1 MWVRINFLVT
11 HIILC
16 PYPSHVVPPI
26 LLIARRCLL
35 LHISP
40 MLLLYISAI
49 LLLVAIAA
57 IVLLLAVS
65 AVLLIASVAV
75 VALLIVSFVRW
86 L

>member
-16 PYPSHVVPPI
+16 PCPSHVVPPI
-26 LLIARRCLL
+26 LMIARWRLL

-40 MLLLYISAI
+40 MLLLHISAV
-49 LLLVAIAA
+49 LLLVAIAT

-65 AVLLIASVAV
+65 AVLLIVFVSVDV
-75 VALLIVSFVRW
+75 LLIVLFTRW